1 MPLNPIAFTDR
12 VVSSFLRYQLTAY
25 PFADTRLDKQMRDL
39 LSLAKTRATP
49 LLKGPYLTLSRPFE
63 QGCSVQQLIDEGLL
77 HALLRERI
85 PSAIEN
91 VYRHQE
97 EAIRS
102 IDTGRTTLI
111 STGTGSGKTE
121 CFLYPVIS
129 RCLKARDAGEPAG
142 IVAVLVYPMN
152 ALAEDQL
159 LRLRGL
165 LAGTGISF
173 GMYVGKTPRKKS
185 DVSGRRLQHG
195 ASRADYEQ
203 QMEEVRILGSGET
216 VYPGEEVC
224 SREEMRTA
232 GKQPRILLTNV
243 NQLELLLTRQT
254 DVELFSDARLDYLVF
269 DEAHTFTGAQ
279 GAETA
284 CLVRRLLRYC
294 EKDPGD
300 TTCIAT
306 SATIV
311 DPNDPDAA
319 KRFASRF
326 FGVKVTDVV
335 TVGESYSAQI
345 WPEKRWNSP
354 TPTNPSD
361 VLQKCV
367 DAVDGPDEK
376 IHEAFSALSGRELPE
391 GADLQAALYEELAA
405 AEPVFQSATLL
416 ERPMALNE
424 SAKELGTALGR
435 IVTEEEVLSWLI
447 LGAIAQSE
455 SRPLLRPVVHAFL
468 RGIGGASVAFPGPGD
483 EPVLHFSAE
492 QAAAD
497 PGPFRLPVS
506 TCTTCGQH
514 YFASHLHDFHHTS
527 RMLGGG
533 QASGTSRY
541 WEPLD
546 SAKNGKRCVLIDG
559 LVSGDDLPV
568 DRVAEVWL
576 CRHCGTVHEQDGA
589 HCGHC
594 GHSDKKVALY
604 SIQTKD
610 ESEGF
615 LSRCLGCEANGRRWG
630 GSYREPARPVRT
642 TAVADI
648 HVLAQDMIN
657 NLDPQRLLIFCDNRQ
672 DAAFQAGWMRD
683 HARRFRLR
691 SLIAE
696 ELQKGAQGVGD
707 LTVSLSRM
715 FEQEEGL
722 SRALLPEVWRVVP
735 LDAGQNH
742 RKEREKFLRMVI
754 LREITLSP
762 RQVLGLEP
770 WGRMRIDYTGLSAN
784 LPFIVRNSRGL
795 RLPPD
800 ELCSGITTLLDY
812 LRRQRVLFDPV
823 HKTFSKYWNDGDL
836 EIQNGYLPQMDP
848 PKGTKLTRAADDNEN
863 YVVQWKGISGDTYI
877 KQAVRKWGV
886 PDNDLPA
893 FLEELLEFLRAGGW
907 LVPVTLIGA
916 KGKSLPGQ
924 SGLFQVDLGK
934 LQLVAAQGVWK
945 CKRCSRRTARRT
957 PNDLCPAWRCKGTLE
972 FTAENPDDYNLHL
985 LDGNYDLIRPE
996 EHTAMVPHDK
1006 RERIENWFKD
1016 PSSKAV
1022 NCLVCTQTLE
1032 MGVDIGAL
1040 DAVLMRNVPP
1050 LPANYWQRV
1059 GRAGRRNRM
1068 AVDVTYCRDVS
1079 HDRSYFAAPEKLLA
1093 GGIDA
1098 PTFNLSN
1105 PLMVRRH
1112 IHATVLTRLYQ
1123 EARSNAALQ
1132 AILEAAVP
1140 TTVRAWLFDGNT
1152 IRKALPDLSALE
1164 QAVSSRARALLDH
1177 VKEVFAAGWPVEDSA
1192 VVSET
1197 HLKEA
1202 VEGFTQQLRS
1212 VMVRLQRRLN
1222 WAHQTVSRLN
1232 ALQAST
1238 GTLEPGDEAIRR
1250 RCERYIKRI
1259 KGELKKKKSEGEGRD
1274 ETVTYSV
1281 LALEGFLPGY
1291 GLERGTIL
1299 GTAEIPFW
1307 ESRDAGELYLPRPPL
1322 LALRE
1327 YVPGNLIYANGHRFV
1342 SRRYQLLP
1350 AEERE
1355 TAQLEVTVTRS
1366 ALREVEPGTPPSV
1379 TSRVLQSLP
1388 MDDVDLVHVSQITDE
1403 EDYRFQ
1409 MGVAVLGHERNRHS
1423 GGKAF
1428 NWGIREVHLIKAMH
1442 LRMAN
1447 VGSTTE
1453 IQRRI
1458 NFGYLICSV
1467 CGDSVSPLA
1476 SDLQKT
1482 SFKTGHRERCGGD
1495 TKDVAEEFA
1504 LHADVVADTLKFPGF
1519 ADQTEAYSVL
1529 ESVRLAAANRI
1540 EMVPEDLQILVIG
1553 QMDSDEVTGCL
1564 MDPMPGGSGL
1574 LEQLVERFQEIREE
1588 AITLV
1593 KTCPSACQSSCT
1605 DCLQTYRN
1613 SFYHAHLDRTV
1624 ALQFLEASGDSMSFA
1639 RSIPV
1644 IHYAGTT
1651 PSGDRSPV
1659 NMAERRLRRMLL
1671 AAGFPEAT
1679 SWQEPMILGS
1689 GLGSTTPD
1697 AIYRP
1702 EDEDLRPVAIYLDGM
1717 SQHIHGNPQTA
1728 ERDRIIRAQ
1737 LREMNWEVMS
1747 ITAHELHDH
1756 GAMAKHFKALARY
1769 LDRGDLRASVPEQ
1782 IDWFELEEENE
1793 IDAVVVPMETSKA
1806 APSDSKSEAMP
1817 FELVPEPDRVHFQN
1831 CLPVFPD
1838 LPIAAGS
1845 WGDESGG
1852 FSQSLEGAED
1862 WVTPPDGIK
1871 PQTGCFVARV
1881 TGKSM
1886 EPLIPSGSWCFFGP
1900 PPAGPRKNKILI
1912 VWHASIDDPD
1922 GMGHYTLKRY
1932 ESVKTVV
1939 PDDAPDTWQ
1948 HVGIKLHPKNPDYQP
1963 IELELDEEGELR
1975 VVAEFL
1981 RVI

>member
-1 MPLNPIAFTDR
+1 MPLNPIAFTDG
-12 VVSSFLRYQLTAY
+12 VVASFLRYQLTAY
-25 PFADTRLDKQMRDL
+25 PFADARLDKQMRDL

-49 LLKGPYLTLSRPFE
+49 LLKGPYLTLSRPFK
-63 QGCSVQQLIDEGLL
+63 QGCLVQDLIDHGLL
-77 HALLRERI
+77 HPLLRERI
-85 PSAIEN
+85 PSAIQN
-91 VYRHQE
+91 FYQHQE

-102 IDTGRTTLI
+102 IQAGRTTLI

-121 CFLYPVIS
+121 CFLYPIIS
-129 RCLKARDAGEPAG
+129 RCLKLRDAGEPPG
-142 IVAVLVYPMN
+142 IVAVLVYPTN

-159 LRLRGL
+159 LRVRGL

-185 DVSGRRLQHG
+185 DVSGRRLPQG
-195 ASRADYEQ
+195 ASRADYEREL
-203 QMEEVRILGSGET
+203 EEVRNLGSGET
-216 VYPGEEVC
+216 VYPAEEVC
-224 SREEMRTA
+224 SREEMRAA

-254 DVELFSDARLDYLVF
+254 DVELFSDARLDHLVF

-284 CLVRRLLRYC
+284 CLIRRLLRSC
-294 EKDPGD
+294 DKNPGD
-300 TTCIAT
+300 TSCIAT

-326 FGVKVTDVV
+326 FGVPVGDVV
-335 TVGESYSAQI
+335 TVGEFYADQI
-345 WPEKRWNSP
+345 WPSTRWTCPEPANAV
-354 TPTNPSD
+354 T

-367 DAVDGPDEK
+367 NAVDGPDSEVRG
-376 IHEAFSALSGRELPE
+376 AFSAMSGRDLSE
-391 GADLQAALYEELAA
+391 GGDLQAILYEELAA
-405 AEPVFQSATLL
+405 AEPVFQSASIL
-416 ERPMALNE
+416 ERPMALIE
-424 SAKELGTALGR
+424 AAQALGAALGR
-435 IVTEEEVLSWLI
+435 TVTEEELLSWLI
-447 LGAIAQSE
+447 LGAIAVKDG
-455 SRPLLRPVVHAFL
+455 RPLLRPVVHAFL

-483 EPVLHFSAE
+483 DPSLHFSAE
-492 QAAAD
+492 PAAAG
-497 PGPFRLPVS
+497 PAPFRMPVS

-514 YFASHLHDFHHTS
+514 YFMTHLHGFHHTS
-527 RMLGGG
+527 RILGGG
-533 QASGTSRY
+533 QASGSSRY

-546 SAKNGKRCVLIDG
+546 SSKGGKRCILIDG
-559 LVSGDDLPV
+559 LVSGEDLPADKV
-568 DRVAEVWL
+568 VEVRL
-576 CRHCGTVHEQDGA
+576 CRHCGTLHEQEA
-589 HCGHC
+589 ANCGHC
-594 GHSDKKVALY
+594 GNTDKMVALH
-604 SIQTKD
+604 SIQTKA
-610 ESEGF
+610 ESEGY
-615 LSRCLGCEANGRRWG
+615 LGRCLGCDANGRRWG
-630 GSYREPARPVRT
+630 GGYREPARPVRT

-657 NLDPQRLLIFCDNRQ
+657 NLDPQRLLVFCDNRQ
-672 DAAFQAGWMRD
+672 DASFQAGWMRD

-696 ELQKGAQGVGD
+696 ELQKGALGVGD
-707 LTVSLSRM
+707 LTITLSRL
-715 FEQEEGL
+715 FEQDEAL

-742 RKEREKFLRMVI
+742 RKEREKFLRMAI

-770 WGRMRIDYTGLSAN
+770 WGRMRIDYDKLTPN
-784 LPFIVRNSRGL
+784 LPFVVQHSRKL

-823 HKTFSKYWNDGDL
+823 HKTFSKYWNEGDL

-848 PKGTKLTRAADDNEN
+848 PKGTKLTRSAGDNEN
-863 YVVQWKGISGDTYI
+863 YVVQWMGRKGDTFI

-886 PDNDLPA
+886 ADDDLA
-893 FLEELLEFLRAGGW
+893 GFLEELHEFLSQGEW
-907 LVPVTLIGA
+907 LVPVNFIGA
-916 KGKSLPGQ
+916 KGRPLPGQ
-924 SGLFQVDLGK
+924 SGLFQVDLRK
-934 LQLVAAQGVWK
+934 LQMVATQGVWK
-945 CKRCSRRTARRT
+945 CKRCSRRTSRRT
-957 PNDLCPAWRCKGTLE
+957 PNNLCPAWRCKGALE
-972 FTAENPDDYNLHL
+972 FTAENLDDYNLHL

-1016 PSSKAV
+1016 PASKAV

-1079 HDRSYFAAPEKLLA
+1079 HDRSYFAAPEKLLG

-1098 PTFNLSN
+1098 PIFNLSN
-1105 PLMVRRH
+1105 QLMVRRH
-1112 IHATVLTRLYQ
+1112 IHATVLTRLHQ
-1123 EARSNAALQ
+1123 EARTNSALQ
-1132 AILEAAVP
+1132 EILNVAVP
-1140 TTVRAWLFDGNT
+1140 TTVRAWLFDGNQ
-1152 IRKALPDLSALE
+1152 IRSSLPDLSPIE
-1164 QAVSSRARALLDH
+1164 QAISNRALDLLDH
-1177 VKEVFAAGWPVEDSA
+1177 VKEVFAAGWPSEDSP
-1192 VVSET
+1192 VISEEL
-1197 HLKEA
+1197 LKEA
-1202 VEGFTQQLRS
+1202 VEGFTKQLRT
-1212 VMVRLQRRLN
+1212 VMVRLQRRLY

-1232 ALQAST
+1232 LLQAST

-1259 KGELKKKKSEGEGRD
+1259 KGELIRARREREGQD
-1274 ETVTYSV
+1274 DTVTYSV
-1281 LALEGFLPGY
+1281 LALEGFLPSY

-1355 TAQLEVTVTRS
+1355 SALLEVTVTRS
-1366 ALREVEPGTPPSV
+1366 ALREVDAGAAPSP

-1423 GGKAF
+1423 GGKVFA
-1428 NWGIREVHLIKAMH
+1428 WGTQEVHLIKAMH
-1442 LRMAN
+1442 MRMAN

-1476 SDLQKT
+1476 SDAQKT
-1482 SFKTGHRERCGGD
+1482 SFKAGHRERCGGD
-1495 TKDVAEEFA
+1495 AKDVAQEFA
-1504 LHADVVADTLKFPGF
+1504 LHADVVADTLKSPGF

-1529 ESVRLAAANRI
+1529 ESIRLAAANRI

-1553 QMDSDEVTGCL
+1553 QMHSDEVTGCL

-1574 LEQLVERFQEIREE
+1574 LEQLVGRFQEIRDE

-1593 KTCPSACQSSCT
+1593 QTCPSACQSSCT

-1613 SFYHAHLDRTV
+1613 AFYHPHLDRNR
-1624 ALQFLEASGDSMSFA
+1624 ALQFLESAGPQMSFA
-1639 RSIPV
+1639 RTVPAM
-1644 IHYAGTT
+1644 HYGGTT
-1651 PSGDRSPV
+1651 PSGEKSPV
-1659 NMAERRLRRMLL
+1659 NAAERRLRKMLL

-1679 SWQEPMILGS
+1679 SWQEQVQLGS
-1689 GLGSTTPD
+1689 GLGTTTPD

-1702 EDEDLRPVAIYLDGM
+1702 DDDDLRPVAIYLDGL
-1717 SQHIHGNPQTA
+1717 SSHLHGNPQTA

-1737 LREMNWEVMS
+1737 LRQMDWEVMS
-1747 ITAHELHDH
+1747 VTAHELHDH

-1769 LDRGDLRASVPEQ
+1769 LDRGDLRSAVPERR
-1782 IDWFELEEENE
+1782 DWF
-1793 IDAVVVPMETSKA
+1793 
-1806 APSDSKSEAMP
+1806 
-1817 FELVPEPDRVHFQN
+1817 
-1831 CLPVFPD
+1831 D
-1838 LPIAAGS
+1838 L
-1845 WGDESGG
+1845 GDE
-1852 FSQSLEGAED
+1852 EAD
-1862 WVTPPDGIK
+1862 
-1871 PQTGCFVARV
+1871 
-1881 TGKSM
+1881 
-1886 EPLIPSGSWCFFGP
+1886 
-1900 PPAGPRKNKILI
+1900 
-1912 VWHASIDDPD
+1912 
-1922 GMGHYTLKRY
+1922 
-1932 ESVKTVV
+1932 
-1939 PDDAPDTWQ
+1939 
-1948 HVGIKLHPKNPDYQP
+1948 
-1963 IELELDEEGELR
+1963 
-1975 VVAEFL
+1975 
-1981 RVI
+1981 